1 MLLSLPR
8 EMSQLIVLDLSSNL
22 PLVRSFY
29 SERNWYCFNMC
40 VFALRHAAVR
50 PRFAIEFGM
59 TVYQTFYVFPIFRV
73 WTLSRSSGTS
83 RFRPFLNQFPSPVH
97 NGFLHAARY
106 FCGAHVCGT
115 SLNYIPRL
123 KKVVDPGNQR
133 LEKLFSA
140 N

>member
-1 MLLSLPR
+1 VLLSLPR
-8 EMSQLIVLDLSSNL
+8 EMSQLIVLVLSSNL

-83 RFRPFLNQFPSPVH
+83 RCKETTIPCSLYHTCALYGSEEAPTIPY
-97 NGFLHAARY
+97 HAAHTGVV
-106 FCGAHVCGT
+106 GA
-115 SLNYIPRL
+115 YD
-123 KKVVDPGNQR
+123 KVVRHQQW
-133 LEKLFSA
+133 
-140 N
+140 